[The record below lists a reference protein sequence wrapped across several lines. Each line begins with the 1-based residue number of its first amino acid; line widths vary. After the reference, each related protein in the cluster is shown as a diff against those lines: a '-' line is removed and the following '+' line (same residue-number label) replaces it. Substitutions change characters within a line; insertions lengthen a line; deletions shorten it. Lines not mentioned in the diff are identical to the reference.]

1 LSGVRTTALVS
12 SSTLALGSVT
22 GVLLARGLGPTARG
36 ELVAA
41 SVGPQVI
48 AVVMT
53 LGIDEALVYL
63 LARARSEHD
72 VSQIYGSALVVS
84 GAVGLLATGLAELLQ
99 WLYFAPA
106 AAGVSAVTLYA
117 FASFPMVNIWS
128 QVMLAAMRARQQFGL
143 WNGCRLSIP
152 VMYLALVGGLA
163 VAQKLSVSTA
173 LLALYTA
180 NLVLLVYL
188 AIRLDMA
195 PACCGSASRIT
206 L

>member
-106 AAGVSAVTLYA
+106 AAGHTLRLCILPNGKHLVSSHARRHAGTPAVWAMERMSPINSCHVSGTRGRSCSSTEA
-117 FASFPMVNIWS
+117 F
-128 QVMLAAMRARQQFGL
+128 G
-143 WNGCRLSIP
+143 
-152 VMYLALVGGLA
+152 
-163 VAQKLSVSTA
+163 
-173 LLALYTA
+173 
-180 NLVLLVYL
+180 
-188 AIRLDMA
+188 
-195 PACCGSASRIT
+195 
-206 L
+206 